1 MVLKAAITGLGRI
14 ASLLESDSL
23 REKPCTHAGA
33 IRANPGLFLCAGSD
47 IDEERR
53 RLFAETWKVPV
64 YADTETMLLKER
76 PHILHI
82 ATHPDSHWHYCS
94 LAAQYGVS
102 VAVCEKPLADTLG
115 RAKKIAALHESGR
128 ITVITNHERRYA
140 ADYALAR
147 KILAGDDAAAATGAR
162 LGPVTGVRGKLYVG
176 KTRRLLDVL
185 WHDGTHLA
193 DAAMFLT
200 GAVLKHRKTIGSLTR
215 RSGTAYLFGHLKN
228 PTVPVSSGR
237 REAGNGQR
245 DTGDGQLDTGDK
257 QHTADALPFLLEVG
271 AGRDHLVFELE
282 FSCERGKL
290 VIGNGIF
297 EVWESRES
305 PYAEGFKSL
314 VKCEEGFAG
323 PSGYFSNMAADA
335 LACAERR
342 VSAVHQKTNAPDT
355 HGAQGL
361 AGGSPLSS
369 AADGLRVIR
378 YLRSV
383 KAWR

>member
-1 MVLKAAITGLGRI
+1 MILKTAIVGLGRI
-14 ASLLESDSL
+14 ASLLEEDSL

-33 IRANPGLFLCAGSD
+33 IRANPGLFLCAGTD

-53 RLFAETWKVPV
+53 RFFAETWKVPV
-64 YADTETMLLKER
+64 YADAETMLLKER

-82 ATHPDSHWHYCS
+82 ATHPDSHWRYCS

-102 VAVCEKPLADTLG
+102 VVVCEKPLADTLG
-115 RAKKIAALHESGR
+115 RAKKIAALHESGQ

-140 ADYALAR
+140 ADYALCR
-147 KILAGDDAAAATGAR
+147 KILAGGDR

-200 GAVLKHRKTIGSLTR
+200 GAVLKHRKTIGRLTG
-215 RSGTAYLFGHLKN
+215 RSGTAYLIGRLEN
-228 PTVPVSSGR
+228 PTVPVSAGR
-237 REAGNGQR
+237 RKAGNEQREAGNEQR
-245 DTGDGQLDTGDK
+245 EAGDGQHEAGDEQRK
-257 QHTADALPFLLEVG
+257 PDPLPFLLELG

-314 VKCEEGFAG
+314 FKCEEGFSG
-323 PSGYFSNMAADA
+323 PTGYFSNMAADA
-335 LACAERR
+335 LACAAHR
-342 VSAVHQKTNAPDT
+342 VSAVPGT
-355 HGAQGL
+355 QGFT
-361 AGGSPLSS
+361 GGTPLSS

-383 KAWR
+383 RAWR